1 MIAALAADGVSI
13 VVTTHYLEEATFCD
27 RLGLMMD
34 GRLIA
39 IGALATLKADLG
51 LSQGSVE
58 EVFLGFIAREREN
71 ERVT

>member
-1 MIAALAADGVSI
+1 M

-39 IGALATLKADLG
+39 HGSLQTLQGELG
-51 LSQGSVE
+51 LTDARVE
-58 EVFLGFIAREREN
+58 DVFLGFIARERASAEAA
-71 ERVT
+71 